1 VKLSE
6 PVTNDNIAVKF
17 MRKVIP
23 RGMVTTQEFFIA
35 LILDTQLRAIGRA
48 ILVAMGTVNTVEVHS
63 RDIFREAIKKNA
75 YGIILAHNHPSG
87 SLKPSSEDVKLAC
100 KLEESGKI
108 LGIQVLDNIIIT
120 KDKHISKVEGGWE

>member
-1 VKLSE
+1 MKLSE

>member
-1 VKLSE
+1 
-6 PVTNDNIAVKF
+6 